1 MTEEE
6 INEIEKFL
14 AAHGARQARLI
25 TLGKQSQAETI
36 RTLRHIA
43 NGNIEWARAS
53 FARAEAFTQEV
64 TVMQA
69 LVAADIAEVSSVA
82 IRSADAIMDALLD
95 GGE

>member
-6 INEIEKFL
+6 INEIERFL
-14 AAHGARQARLI
+14 AAHGARQARMI

-43 NGNIEWARAS
+43 NGNIKWARAS
-53 FARAEAFTQEV
+53 WARAEALTQEV

-69 LVAADIAEVSSVA
+69 LVAADIAEVMSTAV
-82 IRSADAIMDALLD
+82 RSAAVIAAALE
-95 GGE
+95 GEE